1 MAGKIPQSFIDQLI
15 DRSDIVE
22 VIDARIR
29 LKKTGANYSA
39 LCPFHQ
45 EKSPS
50 FSVNPDKQF
59 YYCFGC
65 GSGGNVISFLMDY
78 ERTSFTDTVENL
90 ARMNGMTVP
99 YEKQT
104 KQQVKAEQIRRS
116 IYDVLQAVSD
126 YYQQQL
132 REHSDKAKAI
142 NYLQGRGL
150 SGEICKQFGIG
161 FAPAGW
167 DNVLKRFGQQPDQF
181 ALLRESG
188 MLVERDNGTGFYDRF
203 RDRLMFPIIDNRGRV
218 IAFGGRV
225 FNDDKPKYLN
235 SPETSVFH
243 KQQELYGLWQARQA
257 NRHLQRLIVVE
268 GYMDVVALAQ
278 FGISCAVATLG
289 TAAGTKHLEKAFRHT
304 SEVVFCFD
312 GDEAGR
318 KAANRALEAALPLM
332 QDGRQVRFLFMPEGE
347 DPDSWV
353 RAIGADQFYWHLD
366 KAQSLSER
374 LFDLCGEGLNLQLV
388 DDKSVLVSRI
398 RPYLESLPE
407 GSFKL
412 LLKQAL
418 SDTTGLAM
426 TAIEQL
432 FSQAKVEPAAS
443 MQAPPYYEELDDYQ
457 PWPPAYDEA
466 PLPVQRESLSP
477 EDRRVMRT
485 SVRVA
490 AVLLL
495 FYPQLAIKHQALIE
509 QVDLAR
515 NESSLLADLYQYII
529 ANPHTNSAS
538 MMAYW
543 LLQDKR
549 RIAALLRLALEYD
562 NEEQLEQEFQD
573 AIANILTQQN
583 KQAKQQ
589 AIENFKQAQDP
600 KALSEEQRLAFAEL
614 FKS

>member
-1 MAGKIPQSFIDQLI
+1 MSGNIPRSFIDQLI
-15 DRSDIVE
+15 DRTDIVE
-22 VIDARIR
+22 VIDSRIR

-78 ERTSFTDTVENL
+78 ERSSFVDTIESL
-90 ARMNGMTVP
+90 ARMNGMSVP

-104 KQQVKAEQIRRS
+104 QQQVKAQEVRRNV
-116 IYDVLQAVSD
+116 YDLLKSVSE

-132 REHSDKAKAI
+132 KQHADKNKAI
-142 NYLQGRGL
+142 NYLKGRGL
-150 SGEICKQFGIG
+150 SGKIAQQFGLG
-161 FAPAGW
+161 FAPPGW
-167 DNVLKRFGQQPDQF
+167 DNVLKAFGQQDEGLH
-181 ALLRESG
+181 LLREAG

-235 SPETSVFH
+235 SPETAVFH
-243 KQQELYGLWQARQA
+243 KQHELYGLWQARQA
-257 NRHLQRLIVVE
+257 NRHLQRLIMVE

-278 FGISCAVATLG
+278 FDITCAVATLG
-289 TAAGTKHLEKAFRHT
+289 TAAGSRHLEKAFRHT
-304 SEVVFCFD
+304 SEIVFCFD

-318 KAANRALEAALPLM
+318 KAATRAMEAALPLM
-332 QDGRQVRFLFMPEGE
+332 QDGRQVRFLFLPEGE

-353 RAIGADQFYWHLD
+353 RAIGKEQFYWHID

-374 LFDLCGEGLNLQLV
+374 LFDLCSEGLNLQLA
-388 DDKSVLVSRI
+388 DDKAALVSKI

-418 SDTTGLAM
+418 SDKTGLPL

-432 FSQAKVEPAAS
+432 FAAQAPIETS
-443 MQAPPYYEELDDYQ
+443 APPYGYDDGGFYPEDYSQPNDYQ
-457 PWPPAYDEA
+457 P
-466 PLPVQRESLSP
+466 VKKQRLSA
-477 EDRRVMRT
+477 EDRRVART

-490 AVLLL
+490 SALLL
-495 FYPQLAIKHQALIE
+495 FYPHLAIEQQTLLQQIDMQAPDY
-509 QVDLAR
+509 Q
-515 NESSLLADLYQYII
+515 LLADLVQYVKD
-529 ANPHTNSAS
+529 NPQTNSAQ

-543 LLQDKR
+543 LLEENKR
-549 RIAALLRLALEYD
+549 TASLLRLAIEYD
-562 NEEQLEQEFQD
+562 KEQALEQEFID
-573 AIANILTQQN
+573 AIGKIIQQQG
-583 KQAKQQ
+583 KQKAQEQ
-589 AIENFKQAQDP
+589 IEAFRHKQDP
-600 KALSEEQRLAFAEL
+600 KSLTDEEREAFAKL
-614 FKS
+614 FTLH

>member
-116 IYDVLQAVSD
+116 IYDVLQAVSE

-132 REHSDKAKAI
+132 REHTDKTKAI
-142 NYLQGRGL
+142 SYLQSRGL

-167 DNVLKRFGQQPDQF
+167 DNVLKRLGQQPDQL

-289 TAAGTKHLEKAFRHT
+289 TAAGAKHLEKAFRHT

-332 QDGRQVRFLFMPEGE
+332 QDGRQVRFFFMPEGE

-398 RPYLESLPE
+398 RPYLESLPQ

-418 SDTTGLAM
+418 SDTTGLPL

-432 FSQAKVEPAAS
+432 FSQTKVEPAAQVQ
-443 MQAPPYYEELDDYQ
+443 MPPQYDAPDDYKH
-457 PWPPAYDEA
+457 WPPAYDEP
-466 PLPVQRESLSP
+466 PLPVQRESLSS

-485 SVRVA
+485 STRVA

-495 FYPQLAIKHQALIE
+495 FYPHLARTHKTLME
-509 QVDLAR
+509 RVDLTR
-515 NESSLLADLYQYII
+515 KDCELLADLYQYII

-549 RIAALLRLALEYD
+549 RIAALLRLALEYE

-573 AIANILTQQN
+573 AIANILAQQA

-600 KALSEEQRLAFAEL
+600 KALSEEQRLAFAKL
-614 FKS
+614 FHS